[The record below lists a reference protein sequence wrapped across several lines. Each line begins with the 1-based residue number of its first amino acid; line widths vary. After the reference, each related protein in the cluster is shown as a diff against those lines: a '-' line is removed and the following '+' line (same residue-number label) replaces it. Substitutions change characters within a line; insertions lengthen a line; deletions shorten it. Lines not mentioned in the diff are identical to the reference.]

1 MNIPRLVLK
10 NITRRKGR
18 FVFTFL
24 GITIGIASFVTLL
37 SLGGGLKNE
46 IKRQASEL
54 GANLVVT
61 PKGWCAY
68 EQVSVLTGE
77 QLPEAIPFDIVKNIS
92 AIKGLT
98 AVPYLTERTAIKNSP
113 VPVIGIL
120 PEEMRAFK
128 AWEMQK
134 GDYFSSQS
142 ETSML
147 RSYTKDNKN
156 NLPSPPFSKGEPG
169 GLSDENAVVIGSGIA
184 QQFKL
189 NPMDE
194 LTIRGKRF
202 HVKGILKETGG
213 KDDIAMFMPLSV
225 AQRLY
230 GVRDMVSFIAVKV
243 DDISKMDEYIL
254 KIQETANVA
263 VVSDKQLLKSVL
275 SIVGTVSLT
284 LQLIAAVAI
293 LAAAFGIINTMMTA
307 IYERKREIGILQAIG
322 ARQSTI
328 FKVFL
333 IESGFYGVIGGVIGL
348 AAGLVFSNLASPYI
362 SQNEFTAFLKGS
374 EVTANFDLK
383 LVLGSLIFS
392 LFVSLISGLYP
403 AWRASKLSPVEA
415 ISYE

>member
-1 MNIPRLVLK
+1 MNIPKLVLK

-18 FVFTFL
+18 FIFTLL

-37 SLGGGLKNE
+37 SLGGSLKNE
-46 IKRQASEL
+46 IKKQAAEL

-77 QLPEAIPFDIVKNIS
+77 QLPEAIPFDVVKKIS
-92 AIKGLT
+92 VIKGLT

-120 PEEMRAFK
+120 PDEMRVFK
-128 AWEMQK
+128 AWEMEK
-134 GDYFSSQS
+134 GSYF
-142 ETSML
+142 ETQNE
-147 RSYTKDNKN
+147 K
-156 NLPSPPFSKGEPG
+156 
-169 GLSDENAVVIGSGIA
+169 AVIIGSGIA

-189 NPMDE
+189 NPMNE
-194 LTIRGKRF
+194 LTIRGEKF
-202 HVKGILKETGG
+202 PVKGVLKETGS
-213 KDDIAMFMPLSV
+213 KDDIAMFMSLPV
-225 AQRLY
+225 AQKLY
-230 GVRDMVSFIAVKV
+230 GVGDKVSFVAVKV
-243 DDISKMDEYIL
+243 DDIAKMDEYIL
-254 KIQETANVA
+254 KIQETSNVA

-307 IYERKREIGILQAIG
+307 ISERKREIGILQAIG

-333 IESGFYGVIGGVIGL
+333 IESGFYGIVGGIIGVSI
-348 AAGLVFSNLASPYI
+348 GLVFSSLAAPYI

-374 EVTANFDLK
+374 EIAVTFNLR
-383 LVLGSLIFS
+383 LVLSSLLFSIVVS
-392 LFVSLISGLYP
+392 LFSGLYP
-403 AWRASKLSPVEA
+403 AWRASKLTPVEA